1 MEPTS
6 LLASFSSSL
15 DSIVSLFGTGGDLCR
30 DITNEPV
37 KHGYP
42 IPPTGFLSPLHLSP
56 LHLGPLHLNPLHL
69 NPLHLNPLH
78 LSPLHLHPLHLSP
91 LHLHPLHLRPLHL
104 YLLYLLHLCPLHLH
118 LRPTGG
124 DLRRD
129 IIITDEPVKRAI
141 PRTGFLRPLH
151 LCLHPLHLRPL
162 HLCLLHLHS
171 LHPRPAGG
179 DPCWDITDE
188 PAKRYPI
195 LPMSFLLPL
204 HPCLNSPPATPI

>member
-15 DSIVSLFGTGGDLCR
+15 DSIVSLFGTGGGLCR
-30 DITNEPV
+30 DITTEPV
-37 KHGYP
+37 KHGHP
-42 IPPTGFLSPLHLSP
+42 IPPMGFLSPLHLSP
-56 LHLGPLHLNPLHL
+56 LHLGPLHLN
-69 NPLHLNPLH
+69 
-78 LSPLHLHPLHLSP
+78 PLHLSP

-188 PAKRYPI
+188 PAKRYRI